1 MAWNISNILV
11 NEAIAN
17 KKAGSGSDLTSRVSA
32 LEETVGDE
40 SSGLV
45 KDVDDLETTVG
56 DDTGGLVKGVA
67 DLETAMTGVYPNVY
81 STSEIKIGTY
91 KGQDLYRKVFENVAL
106 GNNGYI
112 AFDFTDGIPVFM
124 YGHAHSSGSGY
135 DNYYVIPWYN
145 KTDNQ
150 SAFPI
155 YSDIT
160 KKISIECIGNLTS
173 MTADIVVEYV
183 KPITSNT
190 RKRGK

>member
-11 NEAIAN
+11 NEVIAN
-17 KKAGSGSDLTSRVSA
+17 KKAGSGSDLTSRVVD

-45 KDVDDLETTVG
+45 KDVSNLETTVG
-56 DDTGGLVKGVA
+56 DETGGLVKDVD
-67 DLETAMTGVYPNVY
+67 DLETSVASLNPNVY
-81 STSEIKIGTY
+81 STTETKIGTY
-91 KGQDLYRKVFENVAL
+91 KGQDLYRKVFENITL
-106 GNNGYI
+106 GNAGYVS
-112 AFDFTDGIPVFM
+112 FDFTDGIPIFM
-124 YGHAHSSGSGY
+124 YGSAHSSGSGY

-145 KTDNQ
+145 KSDNQ

-173 MTADIVVEYV
+173 MAADIVVEYV
-183 KPITSNT
+183 KPVANNT